1 MTRVHLAVAFLLS
14 IAGFAA
20 LASHPAF
27 AAPRSAVMQ
36 LRSSPD
42 PVDGVTATWL
52 GGGPRPAKTCP
63 ADMVCCE
70 FGLPQVCLRCARH
83 C

>member
-14 IAGFAA
+14 IAGLAA
-20 LASHPAF
+20 LAPHPAV
-27 AAPRSAVMQ
+27 AGPRPAVMQ

-42 PVDGVTATWL
+42 PVDGVAAAWL
-52 GGGPRPAKTCP
+52 RGAPQPAKICP
-63 ADMVCCE
+63 PGMVCCE
-70 FGLPQVCLRCARH
+70 FGLPQVCLRCAPH